1 MKREEKAY
9 PINYLRSVALRNT
22 RTEIVMYLE
31 EGYMIPSTL
40 RTILMADLYFFIN
53 NYFNPNNNY
62 LFYIFIFIFLQ
73 PHVYG

>member
-31 EGYMIPSTL
+31 EGYMIPGTL
-40 RTILMADLYFFIN
+40 RNILMMDLY
-53 NYFNPNNNY
+53 Y
-62 LFYIFIFIFLQ
+62 
-73 PHVYG
+73 